1 MYLNDKKMKI
11 KKIFLAKMGVVHM
24 SLSQRALNVVGSLT
38 LKIDSLA
45 KQMKA
50 DGKDVIGFGAGEP
63 DFGTPQYIIDA
74 GKKAL
79 DEGMTRYTPA
89 SGMMNLKEAICKKFL
104 EDNGLSYIPKNIVV
118 SNGAKHS
125 LYNVFQAIIDNGDE
139 VIIPGPY
146 WVSYPE
152 MVKLCG
158 GIPVFVDTCEKDGF
172 MAKAEDIEKKV
183 TKNTKAILINSPSNP
198 CGSVYGRE
206 ELEKIAQIA
215 KDHELYIISDEIYE
229 KLIYNG
235 KKHVSIAS
243 IDEET
248 KNLTIVVNGFSKAYA
263 MTGWRLGYLAAPVEI
278 AAAIG
283 RMQSHET
290 SNPNSIAQWAGLEA
304 LKNGKT
310 ELEEMVQEFDA
321 RRKLMVDLINKC
333 NDVSCVEPNG
343 AFYILLNISKTIGK
357 KYHSFEIT
365 DSMDF
370 SSMLLE
376 HECVAVVP
384 GAAFGNHDY
393 VRLSYAVSREK
404 IIEGMKR
411 IEHFVSELED

>member
-1 MYLNDKKMKI
+1 
-11 KKIFLAKMGVVHM
+11 M

-63 DFGTPQYIIDA
+63 DFGTPAYIVEA

-79 DEGMTRYTPA
+79 DDGMTRYTPA
-89 SGMMNLKEAICKKFL
+89 SGMMNLKEAICKKLL
-104 EDNGLSYIPKNIVV
+104 EDNGLSYVPKNIVV

-125 LYNVFQAIIDNGDE
+125 LYNIFQAIIDSGDE
-139 VIIPGPY
+139 VIIPAPY

-158 GIPVFVDTCEKDGF
+158 GVPVFVKTHEKDGF
-172 MAKAEDIEKKV
+172 IARAEEIEKMV

-198 CGSVYGRE
+198 CGGVYGKD
-206 ELEKIAQIA
+206 ELEKIAEIA
-215 KDHELYIISDEIYE
+215 KKNELYIISDEIYE

-235 KKHVSIAS
+235 KEHISIAS
-243 IDEET
+243 LDEET

-263 MTGWRLGYLAAPVEI
+263 MTGWRLGYLAAPIEI
-278 AAAIG
+278 ASAIS

-304 LKNGKT
+304 LKNGKQ
-310 ELEEMVQEFDA
+310 ELEEMVKEFDE
-321 RRKLMVDLINKC
+321 RRKLMTRLINNTDKL
-333 NDVSCVEPNG
+333 SCKEPDG
-343 AFYILLNISKTIGK
+343 AFYMMMNISQVIGM
-357 KYHSFEIT
+357 KYNSIEIT

-370 SSMLLE
+370 SSLLLE

-384 GAAFGNHDY
+384 GAAFGDQNY

-404 IIEGMKR
+404 ITEGIKR
-411 IEHFVSELED
+411 ISHFVEQLED

>member
-1 MYLNDKKMKI
+1 
-11 KKIFLAKMGVVHM
+11 M

-79 DEGMTRYTPA
+79 DEGKTRYTPA
-89 SGMMNLKEAICKKFL
+89 SGMMELKEVICQKFK
-104 EDNGLSYIPKNIVV
+104 EDNDLDYIPKNIVV

-139 VIIPGPY
+139 VIIPAPY

-158 GIPVFVDTCEKDGF
+158 GVPVFVNSSEKDGF
-172 MAKAEDIEKKV
+172 VAKAEEIEKKV
-183 TKNTKAILINSPSNP
+183 TRHTKAILINSPSNP
-198 CGSVYGRE
+198 CGGVYSKD
-206 ELEKIAQIA
+206 ELTKIAKVA
-215 KDHELYIISDEIYE
+215 KDHGLYIISDEIYE
-229 KLIYNG
+229 KLVYSG
-235 KKHVSIAS
+235 KKHISIAS
-243 IDEET
+243 IDKET
-248 KNLTIVVNGFSKAYA
+248 KDITIVINGLSKAYA
-263 MTGWRLGYLAAPVEI
+263 MTGWRIGYLAAPVEI
-278 AAAIG
+278 ASAIG
-283 RMQSHET
+283 KMQSHET
-290 SNPNSIAQWAGLEA
+290 SNPSSISQCAGIEA
-304 LKNGKT
+304 LKNGKK
-310 ELEEMVQEFDA
+310 ELEDMVEEFDA
-321 RRKLMVDLINKC
+321 RRKLMVGLIN
-333 NDVSCVEPNG
+333 DSEHISCIEPSG
-343 AFYILLNISKTIGK
+343 AFYIMLNISKAIGK

-384 GAAFGNHDY
+384 GAAFGCQDH

-404 IIEGMKR
+404 IKEGIER
-411 IEHFVSELED
+411 IIHFMSELEG